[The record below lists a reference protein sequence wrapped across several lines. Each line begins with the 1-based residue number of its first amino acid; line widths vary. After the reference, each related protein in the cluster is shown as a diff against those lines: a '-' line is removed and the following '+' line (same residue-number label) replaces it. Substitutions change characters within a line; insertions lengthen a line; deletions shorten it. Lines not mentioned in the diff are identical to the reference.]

1 MTLDT
6 DTLRPSNHPF
16 SLSYVRQTKPDRS
29 PYYIRPD
36 LARLP
41 TDPRANIAPD
51 EHNKL
56 AKLKRGRSI

>member
-6 DTLRPSNHPF
+6 DTPKPSNHPF
-16 SLSYVRQTKPDRS
+16 SLNYVRQTKLDRQ

-36 LARLP
+36 LTCLP